1 MQKSYQASTERV
13 FPFPEPR
20 AARLTG
26 LMGMERVWNYFQ
38 RLEEARWEGL
48 QEATG
53 FALRNHC
60 CLTDCYCEEI
70 YVIMSC
76 IGSVQ

>member
-1 MQKSYQASTERV
+1 
-13 FPFPEPR
+13 
-20 AARLTG
+20 
-26 LMGMERVWNYFQ
+26 MGMVRVWNYFQ

-48 QEATG
+48 QEAAG